1 MEYMRIWRLVM
12 RMTLVSPRYAHLFH
26 EILWEIAKCLNV
38 NKMVEEKNGLFELA
52 RREINDN
59 LPAWSMQLQS
69 IAEGVHMVNPEKACH
84 ELLSEIVQKTFNS
97 KGSAVLKRYYSIFL
111 ARGGKESSQCNLLE
125 SRKQEGR
132 GSTTKK
138 KRKKEQEGTPT
149 LMIVK

>member
-1 MEYMRIWRLVM
+1 
-12 RMTLVSPRYAHLFH
+12 MTLVSPRYAHLFH

-59 LPAWSMQLQS
+59 LPAWSMQPQS

-84 ELLSEIVQKTFNS
+84 ALLSEIFQKTFNS

-111 ARGGKESSQCNLLE
+111 ARGGKESLQCILLE
-125 SRKQEGR
+125 SR
-132 GSTTKK
+132 SKK
-138 KRKKEQEGTPT
+138 AAAAPQRRKGKRNKKAHRH
-149 LMIVK
+149 

>member
-1 MEYMRIWRLVM
+1 MRIWRLVM

-111 ARGGKESSQCNLLE
+111 ARGGKESSQCTLLE
-125 SRKQEGR
+125 SR
-132 GSTTKK
+132 SKK
-138 KRKKEQEGTPT
+138 AAAAPQRRKGKRNKKAHQH
-149 LMIVK
+149 